1 MELRRSMVTDTGDPE
16 STYYVYVNMARHEG
30 SAHSHFLARQTNNCT
45 ASLVK
50 AFATLQNGSTVIV
63 APGTYCFVDSALVKG
78 SNIKVVCLHGSAV
91 FHGVGCIPLIT
102 VGPQPY
108 VPKLTNVTITAESEA
123 TYDTLLGWIETP
135 HFIYKDW
142 IRMRPNDLKY
152 GPQQQTLTA
161 WAERRERA

>member
-1 MELRRSMVTDTGDPE
+1 M
-16 STYYVYVNMARHEG
+16 
-30 SAHSHFLARQTNNCT
+30 
-45 ASLVK
+45 
-50 AFATLQNGSTVIV
+50 
-63 APGTYCFVDSALVKG
+63 KG

-123 TYDTLLGWIETP
+123 TDDTLLGWIETP